1 MFNMGLTE
9 MLIIGAIAL
18 IVIGPSKL
26 PGVAR
31 AIGRG
36 LAEFR
41 KATNE
46 FKSTVA
52 TELKESSG
60 AEVQDLKKMAD
71 DLKFRNGP
79 KNIED
84 YLETAA
90 NVLEG
95 ADTEL
100 SKESA
105 SSTESSSTDD
115 KASAQADYDE
125 PDQEVDSGNQETDA
139 DQAVRMAADIL
150 DEYKAES
157 EIEDEDDDEEDDGN
171 ELEEISSTKP
181 KKV

>member
-1 MFNMGLTE
+1 MGLTE

-18 IVIGPSKL
+18 IVIGPTKL

-36 LAEFR
+36 LTEFR

-52 TELKESSG
+52 TELKDVSG
-60 AEVQDLKKMAD
+60 SEVQDLKKMAD
-71 DLKFRNGP
+71 DLKIRNGP

-90 NVLEG
+90 DVLEG
-95 ADTEL
+95 ADSNL
-100 SKESA
+100 SKDNA
-105 SSTESSSTDD
+105 SSAETLTTEDD
-115 KASAQADYDE
+115 TSIEDDTEFDE
-125 PDQEVDSGNQETDA
+125 DDDSNEDETDTE
-139 DQAVRMAADIL
+139 QAVRMAADIL

-157 EIEDEDDDEEDDGN
+157 EIVDEEEDSD
-171 ELEEISSTKP
+171 EPEEKSSTKSE
-181 KKV
+181 KT

>member
-18 IVIGPSKL
+18 IVIGPTKL

-36 LAEFR
+36 LTEFR

-52 TELKESSG
+52 TELKDVSG
-60 AEVQDLKKMAD
+60 SEVQDLKKMAD
-71 DLKFRNGP
+71 DLKIRNGP

-90 NVLEG
+90 DVLEG
-95 ADTEL
+95 ADSKL
-100 SKESA
+100 SKDNA
-105 SSTESSSTDD
+105 SSAETLTTENDPTIEADTEFDEDD
-115 KASAQADYDE
+115 
-125 PDQEVDSGNQETDA
+125 DSNEDETDTE
-139 DQAVRMAADIL
+139 QAVRMAADIL

-157 EIEDEDDDEEDDGN
+157 EIVDEDKDNDEP
-171 ELEEISSTKP
+171 EEKSSTKP
-181 KKV
+181 EKA

>member
-18 IVIGPSKL
+18 IVIGPTKL

-52 TELKESSG
+52 TELKDASG
-60 AEVQDLKKMAD
+60 TEVKDLQKMAD
-71 DLKFRNGP
+71 NLKGQSGP

-95 ADTEL
+95 ADSEL
-100 SKESA
+100 SKD
-105 SSTESSSTDD
+105 STSSSTTNDTAVEGD
-115 KASAQADYDE
+115 HSE
-125 PDQEVDSGNQETDA
+125 EETNEGEEETDTE
-139 DQAVRMAADIL
+139 QAVRMAADIL
-150 DEYKAES
+150 DEYRDES
-157 EIEDEDDDEEDDGN
+157 EIQEE
-171 ELEEISSTKP
+171 EEETGSEPEEKSSTKL
-181 KKV
+181 KTT

>member
-31 AIGRG
+31 ALGRG
-36 LAEFR
+36 LTEFR

-46 FKSTVA
+46 FKTTVA
-52 TELKESSG
+52 TELKDSAGPE
-60 AEVQDLKKMAD
+60 AQELQRMAD
-71 DLKFRNGP
+71 ELKFKNRP

-95 ADTEL
+95 ADSEINREPAHKSTPDDVEL
-100 SKESA
+100 DAES
-105 SSTESSSTDD
+105 DRD
-115 KASAQADYDE
+115 KAERSAVE
-125 PDQEVDSGNQETDA
+125 
-139 DQAVRMAADIL
+139 IL
-150 DEYKAES
+150 DEYRAEA
-157 EIEDEDDDEEDDGN
+157 ETEEPLDDQNAPEREEK
-171 ELEEISSTKP
+171 SSTKM
-181 KKV
+181 KSS